1 MDDFEDSDFEDE
13 DIEIEEEDALSF
25 DSVEDGDEDEDEQSQ
40 TAQTEDDTE
49 DGSDVVPMAEPTV
62 DFITEANPERLDN
75 FIFMNELNAV
85 IGRRADMLGY
95 GAKTTLPHYV
105 MDSIDMGPR
114 WPLNVAIAEYALK
127 RLPLK
132 FVRPGRVQ
140 VDPNTATP
148 MRDPWKWSYVFIER
162 AHLQTLG
169 RFMG

>member
-1 MDDFEDSDFEDE
+1 MDDFEDSDFGED
-13 DIEIEEEDALSF
+13 DIEIEEDDDALSF
-25 DSVEDGDEDEDEQSQ
+25 NCSADGDDEDDEEQSAPTEDE
-40 TAQTEDDTE
+40 TE

-62 DFITEANPERLDN
+62 DFSTDANPERLDN
-75 FIFMNELNAV
+75 FIFMNELNAL

-114 WPLNVAIAEYALK
+114 WPLSVAIAEYSLK

-132 FVRPGRVQ
+132 FVRPGRVE

-162 AHLQTLG
+162 AHL
-169 RFMG
+169 RAIKSFH